1 MRQNATDYNHRR
13 RKPNWLGRQAPIYL
27 ENYEVQG
34 QAKPFSRLWTC
45 WFDFSQVEH
54 LQEGDWIELTGELST
69 KIGKYTPKDSDVEK
83 TVVEHH
89 LQTAQLVQARSKT
102 QQGVNMAQVAGFE
115 NAPF

>member
-1 MRQNATDYNHRR
+1 MPQITITGDVNLIGWEGRR
-13 RKPNWLGRQAPIYL
+13 ISVW
-27 ENYEVQG
+27 ENYDVPG
-34 QAKPFSRLWTC
+34 YTKPFSRLWTC
-45 WFDFSQVEH
+45 WFDFSQAEH

-69 KIGKYTPKDSDVEK
+69 KIGKYFPKDSDVEK

-102 QQGVNMAQVAGFE
+102 QQGATMAQVSGFE